1 MPFLTKIVGALV
13 AGGPDALLARAGPL
27 AREARAGRHPAAHTA
42 GVAVPLDCGRDAQ
55 RVSETQTRSP
65 DNDDA
70 RRAAVLSRQ
79 ARVDM
84 EALGPTYIK
93 LGQMMSVRPDVL
105 PSEVLAELATL
116 QVRGAIARSF
126 VI

>member
-1 MPFLTKIVGALV
+1 M
-13 AGGPDALLARAGPL
+13 
-27 AREARAGRHPAAHTA
+27 
-42 GVAVPLDCGRDAQ
+42 DCGRDAQ
-55 RVSETQTRSP
+55 RVSVRH
-65 DNDDA
+65 
-70 RRAAVLSRQ
+70 RRAALKTTPGALLSSRQ